1 MSHVLSAPDPKGNGS
16 SAQEIPCVRRCRNRT
31 VPALIRLPP
40 SGDTIGSRF
49 YRTKRLLQSSFRSH
63 SAARHSWLAAKHSRF
78 VRTAQQVGA
87 ECVVTRCRVSGNPL
101 PVLHQKEDLRNHG
114 FLSAFFVS
122 FVARQKTPA
131 RGRNNPSCPTG
142 QNSTSTQTTIC
153 WDEKTPGSF
162 RCPALCF
169 IRWCS
174 CRSSPGYRRRECPC
188 HRSRRSG
195 RTESRSG
202 RLGGGEWYLRIP
214 SDRTGRRPFR

>member
-1 MSHVLSAPDPKGNGS
+1 MICRGVWFRRSGGEFLCSDAKEPKIAGDGHDETSASPPCLICCPPRTPEGNGS
-16 SAQEIPCVRRCRNRT
+16 SAQDIPCVRRCRNRT
-31 VPALIRLPP
+31 VPASIRLPP
-40 SGDTIGSRF
+40 FGDTIGSCF

-131 RGRNNPSCPTG
+131 RGRNNPSGPTG
-142 QNSTSTQTTIC
+142 QNSTSPQTPI
-153 WDEKTPGSF
+153 
-162 RCPALCF
+162 
-169 IRWCS
+169 
-174 CRSSPGYRRRECPC
+174 YRKK
-188 HRSRRSG
+188 
-195 RTESRSG
+195 ESRPKDG
-202 RLGGGEWYLRIP
+202 FL
-214 SDRTGRRPFR
+214 